1 MLPSME
7 ECEEEL
13 KRGELL
19 NPGLWVQ
26 HSRNNGKKCAI
37 VKILINKGHI
47 FYKFKSLF
55 WLYNNIR
62 KNVIKFK
69 KVWCDSKRNKNKK

>member
-19 NPGLWVQ
+19 NPDPWVQ

-37 VKILINKGHI
+37 VKILINKGTFFI
-47 FYKFKSLF
+47 SL
-55 WLYNNIR
+55 
-62 KNVIKFK
+62 
-69 KVWCDSKRNKNKK
+69 KVYSDYIIIYEKT